1 MLEGFKRFEERLKA
15 GNPAGGGTALD
26 ILTRAEEFLRKR
38 DYESALVV
46 LEDFYRFNGGDL
58 HMNLLLGEIHLE
70 IGQDRE
76 SLNYFNKALQL
87 EPGNSQALYGTGRV
101 FYLRGDLNKSAE
113 FIRRA
118 IDEGLNKPEVY
129 NDLGIVYS
137 QAGKFFQAEQCFK
150 KAMELKPDFGH
161 AVVNLSSL
169 YINVDRY
176 DEALKLIDDYA
187 RDRDLP
193 IDLLFNRGLALEL
206 KGMFDRAVKEF
217 EGILARQRGNF
228 NALYHKG
235 YCYLNMGEIHKA
247 RECFQRCLKMDPD
260 NEKLHTFMALTY
272 AIEGKIT
279 EAIDIWKEFLPM
291 FKSVQKKDVRVTPTK
306 ISPIKIVDSLES
318 TQTKRDEKI
327 DISVVIPVM
336 NEEGSLF
343 LLYNKLKRVLE
354 RLKKSH
360 EIIFVDDGST
370 DNSLKIMDELA
381 RKDPS
386 VVIIKFRK
394 NYGQTAAFAA
404 GFKYASGDVVITMDA
419 DLQNDPE
426 DIPMLLK
433 KLSEGYD
440 LVSGW
445 RKSRKDKTLTRKI
458 PSYFANRIINKL
470 IAGTGVRIHDFGC
483 SLKAYKKGIVKNLKL
498 YGEMHRFIPAYAA
511 WLGIK
516 IAEIPVKHHP
526 RRFGHTKYGL
536 GRVGTVLLDLITLR
550 FYTGFR
556 SRPLQFFGKV
566 AFAATFLAMLVSSL
580 LFFSKFL
587 FGWGVSFETFLLMV
601 MFSILGG
608 MQFIVV
614 GLIGEIVMR
623 GFLEAQGKADYV
635 VESVISYQN
644 DR

>member
-1 MLEGFKRFEERLKA
+1 MGKTRNSERQSGLSGLPDGK
-15 GNPAGGGTALD
+15 TALD
-26 ILTRAEEFLRKR
+26 VLIQAENFLRER
-38 DYESALVV
+38 DYESALSI
-46 LEDFYRFNGGDL
+46 LENFYSFNSEDL
-58 HMNLLLGEIHLE
+58 HLNLLLGEIHLE

-76 SLNYFNKALQL
+76 SLNYFNKALRL
-87 EPGNSQALYGTGRV
+87 SPGNSQALYGLGRV
-101 FYLRGDLNKSAE
+101 FYLKGDLDRSAQL
-113 FIRRA
+113 IGRA
-118 IDEGLNKPEVY
+118 IDAGLNKAEVY

-137 QAGKFFQAEQCFK
+137 QIGKFFQAEQCFK
-150 KAMELKPDFGH
+150 KAMELNPDFEY

-169 YINVDRY
+169 YINLDRY
-176 DEALKLIDDYA
+176 DEALRLIDDHA
-187 RDRDLP
+187 ECRSLS
-193 IDLLFNRGLALEL
+193 IDLVFNRGLALEL
-206 KGMFDRAVKEF
+206 KEMFDMAIKEF
-217 EGILARQRGNF
+217 DRILARQKSNF
-228 NALYHKG
+228 KALYHKG
-235 YCYLNMGEIHKA
+235 YCYLNMGDIYKA

-260 NEKLHTFMALTY
+260 NEKLHTFVALTY

-279 EAIDIWKEFLPM
+279 EAIDIWKDFLPM
-291 FKSVQKKDVRVTPTK
+291 FKNVQKKDVRVTPTK
-306 ISPIKIVDSLES
+306 ISPIKIVDSLDS
-318 TQTKRDEKI
+318 AQTKKDGRI

-336 NEEGSLF
+336 NEEGSLL
-343 LLYNKLKRVLE
+343 LLYNRLKRVLD
-354 RLKKSH
+354 RLKKSY

-370 DNSLKIMDELA
+370 DNSLKIMDEIA
-381 RKDPS
+381 QKDSS

-404 GFKYASGDVVITMDA
+404 GFKYATGDVVITMDA

-426 DIPMLLK
+426 DIPRLLE
-433 KLSEGYD
+433 KLGEGYD

-445 RKSRKDKTLTRKI
+445 RKDRKDNPLTRKI
-458 PSYFANRIINKL
+458 PSYIANRIINKL
-470 IAGTGVRIHDFGC
+470 IEGTKIRIHDFGC

-516 IAEIPVKHHP
+516 IAEIPVRHHP
-526 RRFGHTKYGL
+526 RRFGQTKYGL
-536 GRVGTVLLDLITLR
+536 NRVGTVLLDLITLR

-566 AFAATFLAMLVSSL
+566 AFAVTFLAMFVSAL
-580 LFFSKFL
+580 LFLSNFV

-623 GFLEAQGKADYV
+623 GFLEAQDKADYV
-635 VESVISYQN
+635 VESVISYQDN
-644 DR
+644 R